1 MQSAKRGGNINIQE
15 TYKPLNENDN
25 KLTRNKEAK
34 PALQKNHG
42 HIITAEDYSDVL
54 DMING
59 YNL

>member
-1 MQSAKRGGNINIQE
+1 
-15 TYKPLNENDN
+15 LNENDN
-25 KLTRNKEAK
+25 KLTRNKQAK